1 MVEAV
6 QTPYTHELKVQDD
19 FHFQL
24 FITVPWP
31 EVDAKLNEYA
41 RELRRIVPM
50 PGYRPGRAPVELI
63 RRVLRKS
70 LEERLRDWFP
80 EVVRRVV
87 QDQQMDVVTDPVLTD
102 YTFIEG
108 QPLVLQCWGTLWPPV
123 SLKPLT
129 AVTLPADWEARWQA
143 EEQSRIDQEI
153 ESLREKQAILQPV
166 TDRSLQAG
174 DTVTLGLKMEDVDTG
189 QTYTSPDGEEV
200 VVTLGSPVLHPAVTY
215 YLEGKRPGDPFMWE
229 MDITL
234 PWESETSAPT
244 PDRPSRTRRVRL
256 SGHIENVYTVE
267 LPPVED
273 LLEQEGFE
281 SLDEWRAALRERLA
295 GWLAEE
301 REAWLQGVLV
311 DALIA
316 EAPAWPDWLVRSF
329 LREEVE
335 RIVRKQIRAY
345 ERLHLWL
352 THLESIVGEALSS
365 AHQRVARVVALHH
378 FIRSEGLTLRD
389 EEFDQYLAEVARRE
403 NRTVESLRAYL
414 EADPTEKAHVFQQA
428 LFRKATHVLM
438 ERLGVSGA
446 LREGETA

>member
-1 MVEAV
+1 MAEAV
-6 QTPYTHELKVQDD
+6 QTLYTHELKVQDD

-63 RRVLRKS
+63 RRVLHKS

-108 QPLVLQCWGTLWPPV
+108 QPLVLQCRGTLWPPV

-143 EEQSRIDQEI
+143 EERARVDQEI
-153 ESLREKQAILQPV
+153 EALREKQAILQPV
-166 TDRSLQAG
+166 TDRGLRPG
-174 DTVTLGLKMEDVDTG
+174 DTVSLRLKMEDVDTG
-189 QTYTSPDGEEV
+189 RTYTNPDGEEV

-215 YLEGKRPGDPFMWE
+215 HLEAKRPGDAFEWE
-229 MDITL
+229 MDIAL
-234 PWESETSAPT
+234 PWESEEASPV

-256 SGHIENVYTVE
+256 SGHVENGYTVE
-267 LPPVED
+267 LPPVEE

-281 SLDEWRAALRERLA
+281 SIDEWRSALRERMA
-295 GWLAEE
+295 GVLAEE
-301 REAWLQGVLV
+301 REAWLQGFLV

-316 EAPAWPDWLVRSF
+316 EPPVLPDWLVRS
-329 LREEVE
+329 LLQEEVE
-335 RIVRKQIRAY
+335 RLARKQIRAY
-345 ERLHLWL
+345 ERVHLWL
-352 THLESIVGEALSS
+352 THLEAIVGEARS
-365 AHQRVARVVALHH
+365 AARRRVSRVVALHH
-378 FIRSEGLTLRD
+378 FVRSEGLTLSD
-389 EEFDQYLAEVARRE
+389 EEWDQYLTEVARRG

-414 EADPTEKAHVFQQA
+414 EADPAERAHMFQQA
-428 LFRKATHVLM
+428 LFRKATRVLM
-438 ERLGVSGA
+438 ERLGVSG
-446 LREGETA
+446 EVP

>member
-1 MVEAV
+1 MAEAV

-63 RRVLRKS
+63 RRVLHKS

-87 QDQQMDVVTDPVLTD
+87 QEQQMDVVTDPVLTD

-108 QPLVLQCWGTLWPPV
+108 QPLVIQCRGTLWPPV
-123 SLKPLT
+123 VLKPLA
-129 AVTLPADWEARWQA
+129 AVTLPTDLEARWQA
-143 EEQSRIDQEI
+143 EAQARIDQEI
-153 ESLREKQAILQPV
+153 ESLREKQAVLHPV
-166 TDRSLQAG
+166 TDRGLQAG
-174 DTVTLGLKMEDVDTG
+174 DTVTLRLKMEDVDTG
-189 QTYTSPDGEEV
+189 RAYTEPDGEEV

-215 YLEGKRPGDPFMWE
+215 HLEGKRPGDAFTWE
-229 MDITL
+229 MDIAL
-234 PWESETSAPT
+234 PWESEGASPSPT
-244 PDRPSRTRRVRL
+244 HRVRL
-256 SGHIENVYTVE
+256 SGHVESVYAAE
-267 LPPVED
+267 LPPIEE

-295 GWLAEE
+295 GRLAEE
-301 REAWLQGVLV
+301 REAWLQGVLL

-316 EAPAWPDWLVRSF
+316 EPPALPDWLVRSF

-345 ERLHLWL
+345 ERMHLWL
-352 THLESIVGEALSS
+352 THLESITQEALSS
-365 AHQRVARVVALHH
+365 ARQRVRRVVALHH
-378 FIRSEGLTLRD
+378 FARSEGLTLSD

-414 EADPTEKAHVFQQA
+414 EADPVEKAQVLQQA

-438 ERLGVSGA
+438 ERLGLSGKSS
-446 LREGETA
+446 